1 MAGTADN
8 NTETIVH
15 EVSTRL
21 PTREGKFQIHLYKDH
36 SGREHIALVKG
47 DVKGQEGV
55 LTRVHSECLTGDLF
69 GSLRCDC
76 GPQLHQAM
84 RMINDEKCGIIV
96 YLRQEGRGIGL
107 SEKLKAYNLQDIGY
121 DTVEANLA
129 LGHEAEQRDYSA
141 AENILRDLGVASIRL
156 ISNNPDKVTK
166 LTALGVTIDE
176 RIPIAPAINPDN
188 MRYLQTK
195 IDRMGHSLDSEELYP
210 YMPEMDDITRYL
222 HRARTIKKGPFFT
235 IFSLSAL
242 DGRLDEEPEG
252 PGGFFK
258 VLRKKLLEIHDAYL
272 PGNNSYEVGRWM
284 LLTERIGRCYRIDGD
299 REMALF
305 NINATRS
312 ISPML
317 FELGIR
323 SVLVEGTTDLARA
336 LLENGMADA
345 MVNVVLP
352 VATGGRASSHS
363 AMPLRFRDVFS
374 VRLGSEIAYY
384 GRPETLQELSKSN

>member
-1 MAGTADN
+1 MAGSSDN

-47 DVKGQEGV
+47 DVTGQEGV

-84 RMINDEKCGIIV
+84 RMINDEKCGIII

-129 LGHEAEQRDYSA
+129 LGHAAEQRDYSA
-141 AENILRDLGVASIRL
+141 AEMILRDLGVASIRL
-156 ISNNPDKVTK
+156 ISNNPDKVVK
-166 LTALGVTIDE
+166 LKALGVE

-195 IDRMGHSLDSEELYP
+195 IDRMGHSLDSEDLYP
-210 YMPEMDDITRYL
+210 YMPEMDDITRYI
-222 HRARTIKKGPFFT
+222 HRARSTKKGPFFT
-235 IFSLSAL
+235 IFSISAL

-258 VLRKKLLEIHDAYL
+258 VLRKKLLEVHDAYL
-272 PGNNSYEVGRWM
+272 PGSNSYEMGGWI
-284 LLTERIGRCYRIDGD
+284 LLTERMGRCFQVDGH
-299 REMALF
+299 REFTLF
-305 NINATRS
+305 NIKETGS
-312 ISPML
+312 ISPTL
-317 FELGIR
+317 FEMGIR
-323 SVLVEGTTDLARA
+323 SVLIEGTTEMART

-352 VATGGRASSHS
+352 VATAGRASSHS
-363 AMPLRFRDVFS
+363 AIPLRFRRV
-374 VRLGSEIAYY
+374 LG
-384 GRPETLQELSKSN
+384 